1 MEPFIDGTKLGSLKV
16 LEVYEYYDGP
26 RLFASVNETG
36 SVFLVLWIRSN
47 ATTDEY
53 YVQPISLN
61 RFREMRDGE
70 IGLRDVF
77 TRAENAGLVVLWID
91 RKSNEAHI
99 RPLRSAQI
107 DKSLLP
113 LEGEALKLGSP
124 LPLTES
130 KISVPTISI
139 SYARNGSS
147 THVNAL
153 GMRPMQERAYEK
165 RGEQYLLIKSP
176 PASGKSRALMFV
188 ALDKLAH
195 QGLKQAI
202 IVVPEK
208 SIGAS
213 FQDEPLTKFGFWADW
228 RVEPKWNLCNAPG
241 AENGGKVKAL
251 GAFLESTDKV
261 LVCTHATF
269 RFAVDEYG
277 VEKFDDRMIAVDEFH
292 HVSVSEDNKLGS
304 QLGQFISR
312 NRVHVLA
319 MTGSYF
325 RGDAE
330 AVLAPQDE
338 AKFDTVTYT
347 YYEQLNGYEYLKQL
361 DIGYFFYSGS
371 YVDDILNVLDTA
383 EKTIIHIPNVNSR
396 ESTKDKMKEVEH
408 IIEALGEWQGIDP
421 VTGFQLVELSNGH
434 VLRIADLVDDDPNR
448 RDRVSAALKDP
459 AQKNN
464 RDYVDIIIA
473 LGMAK
478 EGFDWIWCEH
488 ALTVGYRASLTE
500 IVQIIGRATR
510 DAPGKTRARF
520 TNLIAEPDASQE
532 AVTEAVNDTLKAI
545 AASLLMEQVLA
556 PRFEFKPKHPGG
568 GPTPGYDYGVG
579 GYDPTKCNVG
589 FNDKTGQF
597 QIEIKDLVEP
607 KTKEVTRI
615 CQEDLNEVIAAFV
628 QDKSALERGLFDEE
642 LIPEELTQV
651 RLGKIIKDK
660 YPELDTED
668 QEAVRQHAIAALN
681 FIQQAQRSALG
692 AGGDNAQLSAN
703 TALIDGVRKFA
714 MDVRELDIDLIDRIN
729 PFGEAYAILAK
740 TMSESSLK
748 QVAAAIAAKR
758 TNLTPEE
765 AKELAV
771 RAFKFKKERS
781 RLPSLDSQ
789 DAWERR
795 MAEGA
800 AAFVRYKDEGRYE

>member
-1 MEPFIDGTKLGSLKV
+1 M
-16 LEVYEYYDGP
+16 
-26 RLFASVNETG
+26 
-36 SVFLVLWIRSN
+36 
-47 ATTDEY
+47 TDK
-53 YVQPISLN
+53 
-61 RFREMRDGE
+61 M
-70 IGLRDVF
+70 
-77 TRAENAGLVVLWID
+77 
-91 RKSNEAHI
+91 
-99 RPLRSAQI
+99 
-107 DKSLLP
+107 
-113 LEGEALKLGSP
+113 
-124 LPLTES
+124 
-130 KISVPTISI
+130 ISVPSVSV

-147 THVNAL
+147 TKANAF

-176 PASGKSRALMFV
+176 PASGKSRALMFI
-188 ALDKLAH
+188 ALDKLH
-195 QGLKQAI
+195 NQGLKQAI

-208 SIGAS
+208 TIGAS
-213 FQDEPLTKFGFWADW
+213 FNDEPLTKFGFWADW

-241 AENGGKVKAL
+241 SDNGGKVKSV
-251 GAFLESTDKV
+251 GAFLQSGDKV

-269 RFAVDEYG
+269 RFAVDQYG
-277 VEKFDDRMIAVDEFH
+277 VAAFDDRLIAVDEFH
-292 HVSVSEDNKLGS
+292 HVSANPDNKLG
-304 QLGQFISR
+304 QYLGQFIAR
-312 NRVHVLA
+312 DRVHIVA

-330 AVLAPQDE
+330 AVLAPEDE
-338 AKFDTVTYT
+338 SKFDTVTYT

-361 DIGYFFYSGS
+361 DMGYFFYSGS
-371 YVDDILNVLDTA
+371 YVDDILNVLNPT
-383 EKTIIHIPNVNSR
+383 EKTIIHIPSVNSR
-396 ESTKDKMKEVEH
+396 ESTKDKIKEVEH
-408 IIEALGEWQGIDP
+408 IIEALGEWQGADP
-421 VTGFQLVELSNGH
+421 ATGFQLVKTPEGR
-434 VLRIADLVDDDPNR
+434 VLRIADLVDDDPAK

-488 ALTVGYRASLTE
+488 ALTVGYRSSLTE

-520 TNLIAEPDASQE
+520 TNLIAEPDASEE

-556 PRFEFKPKHPGG
+556 PRFEFKPKNPTC
-568 GPTPGYDYGVG
+568 GPTPGFDYGEG
-579 GYDPTKCNVG
+579 GYDPNKCNVG
-589 FNDKTGQF
+589 FNEETGHF
-597 QIEIKDLVEP
+597 QIEIKGLAEP
-607 KTKEVTRI
+607 KSEEAARI
-615 CQEDLNEVIAAFV
+615 CQEDLNEVIASFV
-628 QDKSALERGLFDEE
+628 QDKTAIERGLFDEE
-642 LIPEELTQV
+642 LVPEELTQL

-660 YPELDTED
+660 YPGLDEDD

-681 FIQQAQRSALG
+681 LTQQAKQVALG
-692 AGGDNAQLSAN
+692 GGGDSGPSAN
-703 TALIDGVRKFA
+703 TALVDGVRKFA

-740 TMSESSLK
+740 TMSEDSLK

-758 TNLTPEE
+758 TSLTPEE

-771 RAFKFKKERS
+771 RAVKFKKERG
-781 RLPSLDSQ
+781 RLPSISST
-789 DAWERR
+789 DAWEKR

-800 AAFVRYKDEGRYE
+800 AAFVRFKDEGRYE